1 VRTGSNMTWEF
12 TGGLPETHC
21 GYGSTLKATENLRL
35 FLPGLLRMLNVRTLL
50 DAPCGDF
57 NWMRKVVLDDIAYIG
72 MDVDE
77 ENLADARE
85 WSSADFINRDVL
97 TEPLP
102 KADAWLCRDFLQ
114 HLPNSGVEKALKQF
128 KSSSMGWFLATS
140 FSNVWNQDI
149 KKAGQFR
156 EVNLSAHPFCLPLPR
171 ISIADPLFGGRS
183 LGVWRWGDF

>member
-1 VRTGSNMTWEF
+1 LVLTWEF

-85 WSSADFINRDVL
+85 WSAADFINRDVL

-114 HLPNSGVEKALKQF
+114 HLPNAGVERALKQF
-128 KSSSMGWFLATS
+128 QHGL
-140 FSNVWNQDI
+140 VPCDI
-149 KKAGQFR
+149 VQQCVEPGHQEGRPVSRGQS
-156 EVNLSAHPFCLPLPR
+156 VCASVLPAAAAHLDCGP
-171 ISIADPLFGGRS
+171 A
-183 LGVWRWGDF
+183 VRWKVVECVAVG

>member
-1 VRTGSNMTWEF
+1 MTWEF

-35 FLPGLLRMLNVRTLL
+35 FLPGLLRMLNIRVLF
-50 DAPCGDF
+50 DAPCGDL
-57 NWMRKVVLDDIAYIG
+57 NWVQKVILDDIVYIG
-72 MDVDE
+72 MDVNE
-77 ENLADARE
+77 EHLAEGWDRMPPNG
-85 WSSADFINRDVL
+85 FLINQDVL
-97 TEPLP
+97 AEPLP

-114 HLPNSGVEKALKQF
+114 HLPNAGVEKALAQF

-156 EVNLSAHPFCLPLPR
+156 EVNLTAHPFSLPPPR

-183 LGVWRWGDF
+183 LSVWRWGDF